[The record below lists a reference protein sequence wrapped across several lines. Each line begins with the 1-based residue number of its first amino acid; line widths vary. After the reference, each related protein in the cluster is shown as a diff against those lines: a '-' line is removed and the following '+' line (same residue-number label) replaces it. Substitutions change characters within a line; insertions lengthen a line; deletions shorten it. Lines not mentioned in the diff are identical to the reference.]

1 MLSQLMVCLYAA
13 AVESTSVPG
22 RNCCNMFGIG
32 AVQDLDT
39 THPKVLFLLGAT
51 TTQPTAKKHLMIGH
65 APCAQFRPV
74 VSKVQPQAKTIQ
86 YRVPVLPTSLFS
98 NGSNWC
104 RHGYPEVPDSV
115 FVILRTRIFLKNV
128 ENTVAY
134 ADNGLLIPDT

>member
-1 MLSQLMVCLYAA
+1 
-13 AVESTSVPG
+13 
-22 RNCCNMFGIG
+22 MFGIG

-74 VSKVQPQAKTIQ
+74 VSKVQPQTQTIQ

-98 NGSNWC
+98 NGGNWY